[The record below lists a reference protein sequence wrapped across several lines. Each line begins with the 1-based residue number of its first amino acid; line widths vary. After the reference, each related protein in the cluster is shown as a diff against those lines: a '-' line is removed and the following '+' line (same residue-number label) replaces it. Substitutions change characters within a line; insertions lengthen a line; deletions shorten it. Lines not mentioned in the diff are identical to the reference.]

1 MAMKAKRENKDK
13 NIKAKTIQ
21 EKYSTIIFTEKVF
34 SKMMIKANA
43 AGLIKLSNK
52 QLNNMKG
59 FVGVMSANPT
69 QRLLHSSDNSHGKIP
84 LLISCG
90 DHQSPLQ
97 QQNDSSARINQVV
110 RQLDVAERLTLAE
123 SKLYGN
129 VSGKM
134 YAYML
139 TLTRPNS
146 HKGNLNADYTKHRSR
161 ISKLLKAL
169 KDGAINKNGVQL
181 VDGSYLG
188 ALASHELTLS
198 DTYFKKDAT
207 RSIYHPHTH
216 ILILADAPLNEDA
229 TFEVLMDKWR
239 ALNSNLSLSKDGNDF
254 KACYDPNSV
263 KNSPNVQKKAIK
275 EAVKYTVKPENW
287 NRVSDV
293 HDSYMVE
300 VFAEMYNAIKGKKL
314 KQSHGLLETAS
325 NFISTFGDFENAFS
339 FTIMDEFPD
348 IVTQMTEL
356 VFDKAIEKKGG
367 YKAVYGREL
376 TLDEVLFYNYGLVEE
391 TLISSDLE
399 YEIELFF
406 DKYEDYFTTRKQLLY
421 ADVFKSFVFART
433 IDEVKERLERFA
445 QIEDSNNKLKA
456 YDIRLFAN
464 AFDDGVFE
472 DILCV
477 EAVSHVNFLRAERVK
492 YVDLFDKHVAP
503 LSGSNATESNHE
515 MVANFLDQQH
525 LNVNTSRY
533 YKSGGGSSY
542 GLRVE
547 LFVDGKIEDAESYFG
562 IRFFGDDW
570 NGVKYASANGVAF
583 VI

>member
-1 MAMKAKRENKDK
+1 MKAKRENIDK
-13 NIKAKTIQ
+13 KIKAKTIQ
-21 EKYSTIIFTEKVF
+21 QTYSTIIYTEKVF
-34 SKMMIKANA
+34 ARMMLKSHEL
-43 AGLIKLSNK
+43 GLIKLSTK
-52 QLNNMKG
+52 QLHNMQG
-59 FVGVMSANPT
+59 FIGIMSVNPT

-110 RQLDVAERLTLAE
+110 RQLDVAERLTFAE

-139 TLTRPNS
+139 TLTRPNT
-146 HKGNLNADYTKHRSR
+146 HKGRLNADYTKHRSR

-169 KDGAINKNGVQL
+169 KDGAANKNGLQL
-181 VDGSYLG
+181 IDGNYLG

-198 DTYFKKDAT
+198 DTFFKKDAT
-207 RSIYHPHTH
+207 QSIYHPHTH
-216 ILILADAPLNEDA
+216 ILILADAPLNEKA
-229 TFEVLMDKWR
+229 TFNVLMDKWR
-239 ALNSNLSLSKDGNDF
+239 ALNSDLGLAEDGNNF
-254 KACYDPNSV
+254 KACYDPNSNQ
-263 KNSPNVQKKAIK
+263 NSPNVQKKAIK

-287 NRVSDV
+287 NKVSDSS
-293 HDSYMVE
+293 DSYMVE
-300 VFAEMYNAIKGKKL
+300 VFAEMYNAVKGKKL

-325 NFISTFGDFENAFS
+325 NFISTFGDFENALS

-376 TLDEVLFYNYGLVEE
+376 TLDEVMFYNYGLVEE
-391 TLISSDLE
+391 TLVSSDLE
-399 YEIELFF
+399 HEIELFF
-406 DKYEDYFTTRKQLLY
+406 DKYEDDFTTKKQLLY

-433 IDEVKERLERFA
+433 VDEVKERLERFA
-445 QIEDSNNKLKA
+445 KIEDSNNALKA
-456 YDIRLFAN
+456 YDIRLFAS
-464 AFDDGVFE
+464 AFDNSNVADRLV
-472 DILCV
+472 I
-477 EAVSHVNFLRAERVK
+477 EAVSHVHFLQDERKK

-503 LSGSNATESNHE
+503 LSGVNATDSNHE

-525 LNVNTSRY
+525 LNVNESRY
-533 YKSGGGSSY
+533 YRSGGGASY
-542 GLRVE
+542 TLGVE
-547 LFVDGKIEDAESYFG
+547 LFVDEKIEDVESYFG

-570 NGVKYASANGVAF
+570 LDIKK
-583 VI
+583 